1 MKTSESPEYN
11 KCIHNIRNS
20 LNSISLHAE
29 LGKMLIENGT
39 DKAQMLRA
47 LTVILQECKT
57 SEMTL
62 KKIGKNNTEDE

>member
-1 MKTSESPEYN
+1 MKTSELSEHN
-11 KCIHNIRNS
+11 KSIHTIRNS

-39 DKAQMLRA
+39 NKVQMLET
-47 LTVILQECKT
+47 LTIILQECKA

-62 KKIGKNNTEDE
+62 KTISKSSTKV

>member
-1 MKTSESPEYN
+1 MKTSELSEHN
-11 KCIHNIRNS
+11 KDIHTIRNS

-39 DKAQMLRA
+39 NKVQMLET
-47 LTVILQECKT
+47 LTIILQECKA

-62 KKIGKNNTEDE
+62 KTISKSSTKV